1 MFQRTI
7 QHPLLDQT
15 PVDNCGTNLEHDV
28 PDALWAVLCGHRWHA
43 TSLDGLRGIVDTGA
57 IEIRSGY
64 NGLCKSLGAI
74 SLFDFGPTAIDI
86 ESRGHWT
93 QWCGSEQAS
102 LARLNGIP
110 QKRVG
115 VWLRVR
121 DDYADD
127 HLIDAG
133 ALHEIWK
140 KNMRNVI
147 PGVEG
152 GHRGPLAITELD
164 QVVVIPARRLAA
176 FRFWEAAPSA
186 AVLVEVSNHIEK
198 LPAEPLS
205 PLELV
210 GVRVR
215 QQRDRL
221 QAGSTSTAPST
232 GKRP

>member
-74 SLFDFGPTAIDI
+74 SLFDFGPTAVDI
-86 ESRGHWT
+86 KSGGHWT

-102 LARLNGIP
+102 LARLDGIP

-147 PGVEG
+147 PEVEG
-152 GHRGPLAITELD
+152 GHGGPLAIAELD
-164 QVVVIPARRLAA
+164 QVVVIPARRGGCEFL
-176 FRFWEAAPSA
+176 FKQPSVA
-186 AVLVEVSNHIEK
+186 ETTRGSMTPSGSHRGE
-198 LPAEPLS
+198 LPAGLRRQLS
-205 PLELV
+205 DQELV
-210 GVRVR
+210 
-215 QQRDRL
+215 
-221 QAGSTSTAPST
+221 P
-232 GKRP
+232 